1 MLTLYAATCEVQNRN
16 RESQHCRFKD
26 RVESVGELL
35 WNFMEAQVGNLG
47 ERLGEDRE
55 KVYYYKFL
63 LKFFLPALG
72 FEMEK
77 AGLFDFTNAQIN
89 GHIDFICIRFSQAD
103 FFDSYPE
110 FEGQAKNLPL
120 GACAHDP
127 DRRERAAKLK
137 RIFCE
142 ELHVLVK
149 EGEAESFRF
158 LHQDFRDFFAAVHL
172 LNEIKMGMA
181 NGRRIPEVMKERCL
195 SIYVR
200 RIMGEIEGEH
210 YAKPYVVEGEGWKIA
225 IDKENRLHGLVD
237 CCRGKFREEL
247 GYAVWNVVRTWQ
259 EVRGELSGADL
270 SRLDLSRVP
279 LNGVRCSRLYGGDGG
294 RYLASVFDGARVH
307 ATNLFPRGH
316 TDSIN
321 SGVCSPTGDRI
332 VSSSEDGTIKEW
344 NAATGECLRTLEG
357 HTHFV
362 NSAEYSPS
370 GDKIVSASDDHTV
383 KEWDAATGECL
394 RTLEGHTSTVNSAV
408 YSPSGDKIVSTSMDG
423 TTKRWDVATEK
434 CLKTH
439 RFKSFLD
446 LSEYHSE
453 NMLNTKLPTDGN
465 KIFLPASS
473 RNKEK
478 RTLLNIPG
486 LWIQGCSF
494 KNLEKNSQ
502 WSEKTLEQMKQYG
515 ARF

>member
-1 MLTLYAATCEVQNRN
+1 
-16 RESQHCRFKD
+16 
-26 RVESVGELL
+26 
-35 WNFMEAQVGNLG
+35 
-47 ERLGEDRE
+47 
-55 KVYYYKFL
+55 
-63 LKFFLPALG
+63 
-72 FEMEK
+72 
-77 AGLFDFTNAQIN
+77 
-89 GHIDFICIRFSQAD
+89 
-103 FFDSYPE
+103 
-110 FEGQAKNLPL
+110 
-120 GACAHDP
+120 
-127 DRRERAAKLK
+127 
-137 RIFCE
+137 
-142 ELHVLVK
+142 
-149 EGEAESFRF
+149 
-158 LHQDFRDFFAAVHL
+158 
-172 LNEIKMGMA
+172 
-181 NGRRIPEVMKERCL
+181 
-195 SIYVR
+195 
-200 RIMGEIEGEH
+200 MGEIEGEH

-237 CCRGKFREEL
+237 CCRGKFGEEL

-362 NSAEYSPS
+362 NSA
-370 GDKIVSASDDHTV
+370 
-383 KEWDAATGECL
+383 
-394 RTLEGHTSTVNSAV
+394 V

-486 LWIQGCSF
+486 L
-494 KNLEKNSQ
+494 
-502 WSEKTLEQMKQYG
+502 
-515 ARF
+515 